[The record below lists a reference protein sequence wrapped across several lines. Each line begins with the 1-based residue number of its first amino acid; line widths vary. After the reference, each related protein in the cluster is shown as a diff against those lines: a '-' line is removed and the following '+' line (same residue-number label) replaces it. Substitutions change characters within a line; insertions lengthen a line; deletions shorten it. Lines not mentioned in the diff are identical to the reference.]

1 MKNVIALSL
10 SLLVGFAQAACP
22 NSCSGHGTCGIDE
35 VVRRTSITTWTRRS
49 FKTAFI
55 LTLFQPS
62 SSFTS
67 APAILDGERVEMLVV
82 IAPRG
87 SVLTNWHGLIP
98 QCVMEEGTGT
108 QNVPT
113 KEHAIDRLQ
122 SVTAFQGTK
131 AKLADANLV
140 QTIAPGTELVN
151 T

>member
-1 MKNVIALSL
+1 
-10 SLLVGFAQAACP
+10 
-22 NSCSGHGTCGIDE
+22 
-35 VVRRTSITTWTRRS
+35 
-49 FKTAFI
+49 
-55 LTLFQPS
+55 
-62 SSFTS
+62 
-67 APAILDGERVEMLVV
+67 MLVV

-122 SVTAFQGTK
+122 SVSASPDTK
-131 AKLADANLV
+131 AKLADANPAR
-140 QTIAPGTELVN
+140 TTAPATEPVN